1 MNKWLWAIP
10 AGLIVVTAVAVAIL
24 GGRDVDPDEMIYKT
38 PIEETVTVTEADAL
52 LTLDSGRAAF
62 DACFE
67 AFSTGGAYELPEG
80 VLRAEEGE
88 AALYLVVEERLGVT
102 VSIGRGE
109 SVEAAAD
116 SLGGDGYNVV
126 RFRSELIGGWVYC
139 ADYVRGLTFRDTYV
153 KRLESGLTSAEKA
166 LLAENAV
173 ENAVLV
179 LMDADKAPAPAERS
193 SSRYAVCALL
203 DCADGTKMTAVLDP
217 KEKIFL
223 GVAAAE

>member
-10 AGLIVVTAVAVAIL
+10 VGLIVVTSVAVAIL
-24 GGRDVDPDEMIYKT
+24 GRRDVNPDEIVYKT
-38 PIEETVTVTEADAL
+38 ALAENVTVAESDAL
-52 LTLDSGRAAF
+52 LALDSRRAAF

-67 AFSTGGAYELPEG
+67 AFSAGGDYELPEG
-80 VLRAEEGE
+80 VLRAREEE
-88 AALYLVVEERLGVT
+88 AALYLVVEERPGVT

-109 SVEAAAD
+109 GIEAAAD
-116 SLGGDGYNVV
+116 SLGGDGYNAV

-139 ADYVRGLTFRDTYV
+139 ADYVRGITFRDTYV
-153 KRLESGLTSAEKA
+153 KRLDAGLTGEEKA

-179 LMDADKAPAPAERS
+179 LMDADKAPSPAERS
-193 SSRYAVCALL
+193 SSRYAVCARLAR
-203 DCADGTKMTAVLDP
+203 ADGGTMTAVFDP

-223 GVAAAE
+223 GVAAE